1 MQSTQRNP
9 ASRHEETSHET
20 HRFSRCCRVVSRR
33 VRVFAASDTVTV
45 DGPATYPV
53 EDIVDIAMNSTDHTT
68 PVVAVKAVGL
78 VGTQKRVARFIVFAP
93 TNEAFAALPPATVDS
108 LIKPE
113 NKPMLTC
120 ILSCHVIPGRY
131 DF

>member
-9 ASRHEETSHET
+9 SRHEETAHET

-33 VRVFAASDTVTV
+33 VRVFAASDTVTA
-45 DGPATYPV
+45 DGAATYPV
-53 EDIVDIAMNSTDHTT
+53 EGIVDIAINSTDHTT

-78 VGTQKRVARFIVFAP
+78 VGTHKRVARLIVFAP
-93 TNEAFAALPPATVDS
+93 ANEAFAALPPATVDS

-120 ILSCHVIPGRY
+120 ILPCPVIPGRY